1 MSKFN
6 IDLEQARKRQ
16 TRLYLLLA
24 GGAIFFWIA
33 IIVPLALVNGTFVKI
48 SPEEASQLAELR
60 VTRGPA
66 FAVGNKV
73 YSFAGSVGLEVTA
86 KGYLSA
92 QLEISGEDKA
102 DFIEVRLA
110 EAPGILKATTVQ
122 GLETTS
128 WHLNGKVVSV
138 SPNLDVELPDGE
150 HALTIDNRF
159 FEKKALKVRIR
170 KGETTDLKIDLEPV
184 EGLLKLA
191 STPSG
196 AVVKLNGEPIGPT
209 PQQIELAGGSYSIEL
224 DHPERKNLSDEIE
237 ITNSRRLVER
247 DYKLLFED
255 AFVSFKLK
263 PVGGILLLNGRRL
276 DKFERAR
283 VDALKTHTVS
293 YLKNGYF
300 AETKKFKA
308 RPNEEINL
316 ALILT
321 KELGRVQISSKPSAT
336 VFINGKQLGT
346 TPISTELSAV
356 NHDLVISKKGY
367 RSFKQKLLPSS
378 KSAKQINVTLQ
389 TELQA
394 RLAENPKNFKN
405 SLGMTMQLFHP
416 NDFRMGAPRGE
427 KGQRANEFQRSIRL
441 SKPIYVSIHEVTV
454 EQFSKFRPV
463 KPVPSNA
470 SFPITNVSWNDA
482 VQFCNW
488 LSQKDKLKPFYRLS
502 GGRYTGE
509 NREAEG
515 YRLPTEAEWE
525 WLARKAGRQKTSRFT
540 WGDEY
545 IVPPS
550 SGNFA
555 DESARGI
562 VDLYIPRYNDGHPR
576 LASVGSFG
584 PDKAGLFDISGN
596 VSEWVH
602 DLYSLFP
609 PKPGQV
615 EIDPFGPNYGDS
627 RVVKGSNWRSGSLTE
642 LRAAF
647 RDGVKGG
654 RVDVGFRV
662 VRYLYGKN
670 DATK

>member
-1 MSKFN
+1 MTRAEKDAVIS
-6 IDLEQARKRQ
+6 DLREKIESANALFLTNMIGIEANQAVDIRKRV
-16 TRLYLLLA
+16 RESK
-24 GGAIFFWIA
+24 
-33 IIVPLALVNGTFVKI
+33 GTVV
-48 SPEEASQLAELR
+48 
-60 VTRGPA
+60 VTRNTLFGKASEGTYAEELLKNLKGTNAVA
-66 FAVGNKV
+66 FA
-73 YSFAGSVGLEVTA
+73 
-86 KGYLSA
+86 
-92 QLEISGEDKA
+92 
-102 DFIEVRLA
+102 
-110 EAPGILKATTVQ
+110 
-122 GLETTS
+122 
-128 WHLNGKVVSV
+128 
-138 SPNLDVELPDGE
+138 
-150 HALTIDNRF
+150 
-159 FEKKALKVRIR
+159 
-170 KGETTDLKIDLEPV
+170 
-184 EGLLKLA
+184 
-191 STPSG
+191 
-196 AVVKLNGEPIGPT
+196 
-209 PQQIELAGGSYSIEL
+209 
-224 DHPERKNLSDEIE
+224 
-237 ITNSRRLVER
+237 
-247 DYKLLFED
+247 FED
-255 AFVSFKLK
+255 APGV
-263 PVGGILLLNGRRL
+263 
-276 DKFERAR
+276 A
-283 VDALKTHTVS
+283 
-293 YLKNGYF
+293 
-300 AETKKFKA
+300 KA
-308 RPNEEINL
+308 IYE
-316 ALILT
+316 AS
-321 KELGRVQISSKPSAT
+321 KELEQVTIQ
-336 VFINGKQLGT
+336 
-346 TPISTELSAV
+346 
-356 NHDLVISKKGY
+356 DGY
-367 RSFKQKLLPSS
+367 LKQKLLPSS